1 MQAAYP
7 KQTYAMF
14 KIARLIIKIVI
25 ISVTKLNMNAAY
37 HKET

>member
-1 MQAAYP
+1 MQADYP

-14 KIARLIIKIVI
+14 KIAGFIIKIVI
-25 ISVTKLNMNAAY
+25 IYVTNLNMKAAY